1 MGDDDPL
8 YVEPAPEGPPPAEP
22 NVCAMRV
29 AHVAHWVTTIAGS
42 GFRCE
47 GIAAPSDRKYAASRT
62 RTVTTG
68 AVIDI
73 LRGEITDLNLRSA
86 VDYDTIL
93 NVAAGLLT
101 ESYQRIID
109 ALEKL

>member
-8 YVEPAPEGPPPAEP
+8 YVDPAPEVPSPVEP

-47 GIAAPSDRKYAASRT
+47 GIAAPFDGRYAASRT

-73 LRGEITDLNLRSA
+73 LQGEITDLNLRN
-86 VDYDTIL
+86 DYDTIL
-93 NVAAGLLT
+93 DVAAGLLT